1 MAIIEWKDEYS
12 VGIQS
17 IDQQHKIWVGLIN
30 KLHDAMK
37 KGEGKKALADIYK
50 EIVEYTKTHLKN
62 EEALFDKFGYTDTA
76 AHKLIH
82 SKLTEQVIEKQKDIE
97 DGKTVITMDV
107 MNFLKSWLIDH
118 IQNTDKKYSAF
129 LISKGVK

>member
-1 MAIIEWKDEYS
+1 MALIQWKDEYS
-12 VGIQS
+12 VGINS
-17 IDQQHKIWVGLIN
+17 IDQQHKIWIGLIN
-30 KLHDAMK
+30 KLHEAMG
-37 KGEGKKALADIYK
+37 KGEGKKVLGDIYE

-62 EEALFDKFGYTDTA
+62 EEVLFEKYGYSDTA
-76 AHKLIH
+76 AHKMVH
-82 SKLTEQVIEKQKDIE
+82 SKLTNQVLDKQKE
-97 DGKTVITMDV
+97 FNEGKSVITMDV